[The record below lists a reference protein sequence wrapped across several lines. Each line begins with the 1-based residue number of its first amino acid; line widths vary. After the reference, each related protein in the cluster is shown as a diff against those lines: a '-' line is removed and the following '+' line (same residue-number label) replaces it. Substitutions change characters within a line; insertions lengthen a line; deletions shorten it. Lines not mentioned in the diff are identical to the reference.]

1 MWSARLFVVALLGV
15 ILAVSSFN
23 PVAAVSG
30 IWIEKVTTN
39 GDTTTSFVFEA
50 SWDPEHIQLKS
61 GMNAV
66 WFSPPLASGVYT
78 VKELGPA
85 GWALRVDCVGAESTF
100 TYIPGGVR
108 ITYVAQDAV
117 SCTFT
122 NSPAA
127 PVGGVVMAA
136 NTLALVAPWIAVIGL
151 VGCISTA
158 VVVAKKRRA

>member
-1 MWSARLFVVALLGV
+1 MRSANLFVVALLGV

-30 IWIEKVTTN
+30 IWIAKVTTN

-85 GWALRVDCVGAESTF
+85 GWALRVGCVGAESTF

-108 ITYVAQDAV
+108 ITYVAGDAV
-117 SCTFT
+117 VCSFT
-122 NSPAA
+122 NSPA
-127 PVGGVVMAA
+127 PVGGVVIPA
-136 NTLALVAPWIAVIGL
+136 NNFAIVAPWLAVIGL
-151 VGCISTA
+151 VGCVGTV
-158 VVVAKKRRA
+158 VVVAKKRGL